1 MANYEKGFIRNNRII
16 HNNRVENF
24 RKVSFVAIVLRK
36 YQVSQKPS
44 WKEPYMALEPFP
56 DTWANSQLCASWVA
70 LTSFLLTNGN
80 SNISKEDSTSSFVK
94 ISHLYGTSYWS
105 TCKNPV
111 LPLATLENGNIKA
124 KLKTSEKWVTVT
136 SPDDLFKHGIDV
148 DYKKMGCGEILNN

>member
-56 DTWANSQLCASWVA
+56 DT
-70 LTSFLLTNGN
+70 
-80 SNISKEDSTSSFVK
+80 
-94 ISHLYGTSYWS
+94 
-105 TCKNPV
+105 
-111 LPLATLENGNIKA
+111 
-124 KLKTSEKWVTVT
+124 
-136 SPDDLFKHGIDV
+136 
-148 DYKKMGCGEILNN
+148 